1 MESRQRRLLLAAA
14 GTTLI
19 AGLTGALGVGSQP
32 TERII
37 KVRARKFTYDPDEI
51 TVKLNEPVVLELTS
65 DDVVM
70 GINIPDFGVRS
81 DIIPGQTHRLRLV
94 PDKTG
99 TFEFHCDIF
108 CGTGHEDM
116 SGTLHVE

>member
-14 GTTLI
+14 GSTLI
-19 AGLTGALGVGSQP
+19 AGLTGALTAWSQP
-32 TERII
+32 TERLI

-51 TVKLNEPVVLELTS
+51 TVTLNEPVVLELTS
-65 DDVVM
+65 EDVVM
-70 GINIPDFGVRS
+70 GINIPDFAARS
-81 DIIPGQTHRLRLV
+81 DIIPGQTHRLRFV
-94 PDKTG
+94 PDKAG